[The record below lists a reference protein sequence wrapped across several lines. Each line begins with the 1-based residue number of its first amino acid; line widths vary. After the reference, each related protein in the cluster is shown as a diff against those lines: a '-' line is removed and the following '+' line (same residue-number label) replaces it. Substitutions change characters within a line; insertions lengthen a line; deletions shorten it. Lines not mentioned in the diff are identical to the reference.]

1 MQAETNEL
9 FSIFD
14 EGEKSWHALVLWKG
28 IPMPFNKNK

>member
-14 EGEKSWHALVLWKG
+14 EGEKLAWTCFMKG
-28 IPMPFNKNK
+28 NTYAFQ